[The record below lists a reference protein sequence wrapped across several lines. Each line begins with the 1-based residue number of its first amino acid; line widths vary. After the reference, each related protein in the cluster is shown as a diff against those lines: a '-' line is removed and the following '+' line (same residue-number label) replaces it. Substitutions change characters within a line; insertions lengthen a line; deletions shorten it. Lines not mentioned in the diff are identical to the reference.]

1 MSYGTMPG
9 RYPAIVKTY
18 DQARRTCRIE
28 IPGITDGGDVLPEAE
43 IEYPVGDKSR
53 DGTYTTELEILAGD
67 TVWVAFIG
75 GDPRYPIITGY
86 RNPQAGN
93 SADWRRYHHKNYEL
107 LTDVM
112 MHFES
117 QETIKADAA
126 KLAEVTS
133 GETINIDSQQT
144 ITEKAGNTTSRE
156 AGTSYAVKAG
166 DSITAEAGSTITI
179 KAGSKITLSV
189 GGSTVEISAGSV
201 AITSGQISLNGPI
214 TGGGG
219 GGATATFNGP
229 VHAKQDVKSD
239 GDVVAGGISLMNHVH
254 TEQGDGAETSGP
266 H

>member
-9 RYPAIVKTY
+9 RYPAIVKSY
-18 DQARRTCRIE
+18 DQARRTCRVE

-53 DGTYTTELEILAGD
+53 AGKYETELEILPGD
-67 TVWVAFIG
+67 TVWIAFIG

-107 LTDVM
+107 LTDIM

-117 QETIKADAA
+117 GETIKGDAGQA
-126 KLAEVTS
+126 IAL
-133 GETINIDSQQT
+133 
-144 ITEKAGNTTSRE
+144 KAGQ
-156 AGTSYAVKAG
+156 
-166 DSITAEAGSTITI
+166 SITAEAGSTIT
-179 KAGSKITLSV
+179 LSV
-189 GGSTVEISAGSV
+189 GGSTIEISSGSV
-201 AITSGQISLNGPI
+201 AITAGQIALNGPI
-214 TGGGG
+214 TGGGS
-219 GGATATFNGP
+219 GGATATFTGELK
-229 VHAKQDVKSD
+229 VAKDVT
-239 GDVVAGGISLMNHVH
+239 AGSISLQNHTH